1 MSKDAKPLNPT
12 LKGRAIVLISGHS
25 NESITTRFAQ
35 ALGEYLVR
43 INDTQEILMSGR
55 VILAI
60 DFSHDPAHLPAIEAD
75 LTALARTAGLDV
87 AVDEI

>member
-1 MSKDAKPLNPT
+1 MSNDAKPLNST

-25 NESITTRFAQ
+25 SESITTRFTQ
-35 ALGEYLVR
+35 ALGEYLVQ
-43 INDTQEILMSGR
+43 IIDTQEILMSGR

-60 DFSHDPAHLPAIEAD
+60 DFAHDPAHLPAIEAD
-75 LTALARTAGLDV
+75 LTALARASGLDV